1 MPGGTTEAL
10 KPGPRRGGTGP
21 SGSADRGRSGLP
33 AARGGKGRGPR
44 PARARLND
52 AKRAFDRPLTS
63 YYLILGSGLLLTV
76 LGLVM
81 VLSASQIFSRV
92 TYGDFSAVFLKQSI
106 AVAIGLPLMWIGARL
121 PVRTYRVL
129 AYPLLIAAIVL
140 LCMVLVPGVGMT
152 VNGNRNWINIGGA
165 FQIQPSEFAKLGLV
179 LWGADL
185 LARKE
190 RLLGQWRH
198 LFIPLFPGALLVL
211 GLIMLGGD
219 MGTSMII
226 TVVIL
231 ALLWVAGAPGRLFV
245 LALSSA
251 AVLATLFILMKPH
264 RAARFTGFLDPFA
277 DPQGSTLQA
286 AHGIYALSTGGFFG
300 SGIGTSYEKWG
311 TLPEAH
317 TDFIFAVIGEEL
329 GLVGTL
335 SVLTLFAALGYAGIR
350 VAGRTKDPFVRLA
363 AGGATAWITA
373 QATINVGA
381 VLGLLPIAGVPLPLV
396 SYGGSALLPTMFA
409 VGMLLSFARTEPGA
423 AKQLAAQGPGAVR
436 RAFARVLPRRER

>member
-1 MPGGTTEAL
+1 MPGATKEARRKDAL
-10 KPGPRRGGTGP
+10 KPAAWWGKARGASAAVPPARGGT
-21 SGSADRGRSGLP
+21 
-33 AARGGKGRGPR
+33 PR
-44 PARARLND
+44 PGASVPRMRD
-52 AKRAFDRPLTS
+52 VRRAFNRPLTS
-63 YYLILGSGLLLTV
+63 YYLLLGAGLLLSV

-92 TYGDFSAVFLKQSI
+92 TYGDFSAVFVKQAV
-106 AVAIGLPLMWIGARL
+106 AVAIGLPLMWVGARL
-121 PVRTYRVL
+121 PVRAYRML
-129 AYPLLIAAIVL
+129 AYPLLLGSIGA
-140 LCMVLVPGVGMT
+140 LCLVLVPGIGME
-152 VNGNRNWINIGGA
+152 VNGNRNWIALGGV

-185 LARKE
+185 LARKQ

-211 GLIMLGGD
+211 GLVMMGGD

-226 TVVIL
+226 MVVIL

-251 AVLATLFILMKPH
+251 AVLATVFIVAKPH
-264 RAARFTGFLDPFA
+264 RAARFGSFLHPFS
-277 DPQGSTLQA
+277 DPQGETLQA

-350 VAGRTKDPFVRLA
+350 VASRTKDPFVRLA

-373 QATINVGA
+373 QATINIGA

-423 AKQLAAQGPGAVR
+423 QKQLAAQGPGAVR
-436 RAFARVLPRRER
+436 RAFARILPRRER

>member
-1 MPGGTTEAL
+1 MPGATKEAR
-10 KPGPRRGGTGP
+10 K
-21 SGSADRGRSGLP
+21 SAQRPAAWWGRARADAAVP
-33 AARGGKGRGPR
+33 AARGSGARR
-44 PARARLND
+44 PERSRMRDIRQAL
-52 AKRAFDRPLTS
+52 DRPLAS
-63 YYLILGSGLLLTV
+63 YYLLLGAGLLLSV

-92 TYGDFSAVFLKQSI
+92 TYGDFSAVFLKQAI
-106 AVAIGLPLMWIGARL
+106 AIGIGLPLMWLGARL
-121 PVRTYRVL
+121 PVRAYRML
-129 AYPLLIAAIVL
+129 AYPLLLGAVGA
-140 LCMVLVPGVGMT
+140 LCLVLVPGIGME
-152 VNGNRNWINIGGA
+152 VNGNRNWIALGGV

-185 LARKE
+185 LARKQ

-211 GLIMLGGD
+211 GLVMMGGD
-219 MGTSMII
+219 MGTAMII
-226 TVVIL
+226 TVVVL

-245 LALSSA
+245 LALGA
-251 AVLATLFILMKPH
+251 AALLTTVFVLMKPH
-264 RAARFTGFLDPFA
+264 RAARFGSFLDPFS
-277 DPQGSTLQA
+277 DPQGETLQA
-286 AHGIYALSTGGFFG
+286 AHGIYALSTGGLFG

-373 QATINVGA
+373 QATINIGA

-423 AKQLAAQGPGAVR
+423 QKQLAAQGPGAVR
-436 RAFARVLPRRER
+436 RAFARILPRRER

>member
-1 MPGGTTEAL
+1 MPGATREAA
-10 KPGPRRGGTGP
+10 KQGKQAGPAKSAGRWGKARGASVPPARRGGA
-21 SGSADRGRSGLP
+21 SG
-33 AARGGKGRGPR
+33 
-44 PARARLND
+44 PARARLRD
-52 AKRAFDRPLTS
+52 VKRAFDRPLTA
-63 YYLILGSGLLLTV
+63 YYLLLGAGLLLSV

-92 TYGDFSAVFLKQSI
+92 TYGDFSAVFVKQ
-106 AVAIGLPLMWIGARL
+106 AVAIAIGLPLMFIGARL
-121 PVRTYRVL
+121 PVRVYRML
-129 AYPLLIAAIVL
+129 AYPLLIGSVFA
-140 LCMVLVPGVGMT
+140 LCLVLVPGIGME
-152 VNGNRNWINIGGA
+152 VNGNRNWIALGGV

-185 LARKE
+185 LARKD

-211 GLIMLGGD
+211 GLVMVGGD
-219 MGTSMII
+219 MGTAMII
-226 TVVIL
+226 VAIVL

-251 AVLATLFILMKPH
+251 AALATVFILMKPH
-264 RAARFTGFLDPFA
+264 RAARFDSFLDPFS
-277 DPQGSTLQA
+277 DPQGETLQA

-335 SVLTLFAALGYAGIR
+335 SVLSLFAALGYAGIR

-373 QATINVGA
+373 QATINIGA

-423 AKQLAAQGPGAVR
+423 QKQLAAQGRGAVR